1 MKKIAFIC
9 GGNSVESEI
18 SSLTGLKICSELR
31 KENIDF
37 LLIYYFENEFYLVK
51 DLVPNFYESKKIVK
65 GKFIKKNSSNFF
77 KITIS
82 SFFNSMLFIFLA
94 FSFGGSIFGVF
105 LVPVCVALKGVL
117 YGGVTSFLY
126 SQYGLQG
133 IAFNAVLIIPPAFVF
148 LFAFL
153 FASLEALDFSLTVL
167 KLTFPK
173 SVSTNLYFKF
183 KKYSMKYLVI
193 SLIVLLS
200 GIFDAL
206 ISTNFLT
213 KFNI

>member
-1 MKKIAFIC
+1 MQRGTVVNINNFKCVLKFFKDNKSHLLLSGFFVLGLLLGIYF
-9 GGNSVESEI
+9 NLRF
-18 SSLTGLKICSELR
+18 SL
-31 KENIDF
+31 
-37 LLIYYFENEFYLVK
+37 FENWNKEYIQE
-51 DLVPNFYESKKIVK
+51 YISERS
-65 GKFIKKNSSNFF
+65 GSNFF

-193 SLIVLLS
+193 SLIVFLS

>member
-1 MKKIAFIC
+1 MQRGTVVNINNFKCVLKFFKDNKSHLLLSGFFVLGLLLGIYF
-9 GGNSVESEI
+9 NLRF
-18 SSLTGLKICSELR
+18 SL
-31 KENIDF
+31 
-37 LLIYYFENEFYLVK
+37 FENWNKEYIQE
-51 DLVPNFYESKKIVK
+51 YISERS
-65 GKFIKKNSSNFF
+65 GSNFF

-148 LFAFL
+148 LFGFL

-183 KKYSMKYLVI
+183 KKYCMKYLVI